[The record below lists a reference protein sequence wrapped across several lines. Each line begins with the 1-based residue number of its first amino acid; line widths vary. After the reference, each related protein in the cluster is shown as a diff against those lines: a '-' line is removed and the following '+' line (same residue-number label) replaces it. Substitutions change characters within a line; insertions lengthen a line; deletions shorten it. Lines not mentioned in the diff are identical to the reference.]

1 MPTRMRAFLR
11 AVEQLRALSLHDVL
25 HPSEPYVADIGYHVG
40 YQWEGT
46 PDGTEESDWDDL

>member
-1 MPTRMRAFLR
+1 MRAFLR